1 MPYYDSM
8 IVSEDKNM
16 DRIEAYLEKENVNYV
31 NLKEILESS
40 DEVLY
45 HERDSHWNN
54 KGAALAGD
62 ALMTALDKEHTDYT
76 QESYEE
82 CVDFTGDLDEMLYP
96 LALTEEKEIYYDKAD
111 VFAYVGEV
119 ESNFD
124 PKITTVNPGKD
135 GKSGDVPRFLWK
147 CDPSV
152 FANSYANAYFSRGIP
167 YQMTDLAEHQADTV
181 IVERAERFLPEMAE
195 NPPQMEAPRLTV
207 GAVMEPEMEE
217 NARGHS
223 HRRSAG
229 RSG

>member
-1 MPYYDSM
+1 M
-8 IVSEDKNM
+8 
-16 DRIEAYLEKENVNYV
+16 NYV

-45 HERDSHWNN
+45 HKRDSHWNN

-76 QESYEE
+76 KESYEE

-124 PKITTVNPGKD
+124 PKITTVNPGST
-135 GKSGDVPRFLWK
+135 GSSGCTAIPLEMRSFRFLQTAMQT
-147 CDPSV
+147 PT
-152 FANSYANAYFSRGIP
+152 F
-167 YQMTDLAEHQADTV
+167 
-181 IVERAERFLPEMAE
+181 PEVSLI
-195 NPPQMEAPRLTV
+195 R
-207 GAVMEPEMEE
+207 
-217 NARGHS
+217 
-223 HRRSAG
+223 
-229 RSG
+229 